1 MIIVR
6 NKYLDIQVALRDM
19 NIVPTHF
26 VLIPEAGSH
35 DNITKAVFERGD
47 SPASAFWELGSQAY
61 DTMLSYLPE
70 FFIYRY
76 LLQAHWLLFN

>member
-6 NKYLDIQVALRDM
+6 NKYLDIQVALRDVD
-19 NIVPTHF
+19 IVPTHF

-47 SPASAFWELGSQAY
+47 SPASAESWDHRY

-70 FFIYRY
+70 YFIYRY
-76 LLQAHWLLFN
+76 LLQAQWLLFN